1 MKTSKKFMVSAVAAL
16 GAANAVHA
24 GMYKAEKTATM
35 PIIKDSVDVEKYKK
49 HLSEAI
55 TIKTISHRDQSQT
68 DWAEFERFHQFLD
81 RSYPLISQK
90 LEKEV
95 IPPANLLY
103 RWKGEDSSLDAI
115 ALLAHQDVVP
125 ITDGTQDDWTYPA
138 FSGHDDGEFIWGR
151 GAIDMKNH
159 LICIMESV
167 EALLADGFTPKR
179 DVYLLFGDN
188 EEIVANSSNG
198 AKELMNTLKSRGVRL
213 DCIIDEGGA
222 MLDLDIKGVLNKK
235 VLAGVGVAEK
245 GYADI
250 EISINAKGGH
260 SSQPPKHTALGQLS
274 KAIINLEKNQF
285 NAHFNDNMKLLLD
298 SVARNTTYP
307 IRLITCN
314 IAALRPLL
322 LQVCKM
328 IPPAACMVR
337 TTTAVTMA
345 SGSPTAN
352 VLPQKA
358 SAIVNFRAMPG
369 VSTDDIVAHIKKA
382 CKNPKL
388 EVTVLNF
395 KEASNFSPIDSR
407 AYKILSGITGAMNDG
422 AIVVPYLVM
431 GGTDA
436 YFYEEICSNVYR
448 FAPFKFET
456 SLLLTMHGTNE
467 RIPVAC
473 LEEAVVFF
481 KNYIRMASS
490 DE

>member
-1 MKTSKKFMVSAVAAL
+1 MKNSSKIVACAL
-16 GAANAVHA
+16 AFAGTANAIHA
-24 GMYKAEKTATM
+24 AKYKPKKVEAIN
-35 PIIKDSVDVEKYKK
+35 IIKDEVDVEKYRK
-49 HLSEAI
+49 HLTVAI
-55 TIKTISHRDQSQT
+55 KFKTISHRDETQT
-68 DWAEFERFHQFLD
+68 DWSEFERFHKFLD
-81 RSYPLISQK
+81 ESYPLIAEH

-95 IPPANLLY
+95 VPPANLLY
-103 RWKGEDSSLDAI
+103 HWKAQDSSLDAM

-125 ITDGTQDDWTYPA
+125 ITDGTENDWTHPA
-138 FSGHDDGEFIWGR
+138 FDGVDDGEYIWGR

-159 LICIMESV
+159 LICIMEAV

-198 AKELMNTLKSRGVRL
+198 AKDLMNTLKARGVKL
-213 DCIIDEGGA
+213 DSVIDEGGA
-222 MLDLDIKGVLNKK
+222 MLPLDIKGVLNNK

-245 GYADI
+245 GYADVQ
-250 EISINAKGGH
+250 ISINAKGGH
-260 SSQPPKHTALGQLS
+260 SSQPPKHTALGELS
-274 KAIINLEKNQF
+274 KAIIKLENHQF
-285 NAHFNDNMKLLLD
+285 DAGFNYNMKLLLAT
-298 SVARNTTYP
+298 VARNTTYP
-307 IRLITCN
+307 IRLLTCN

-345 SGSPTAN
+345 NGSPTSN

-369 VSTDDIVAHIKKA
+369 VTSDDIVAHIKKV

-388 EVTVLNF
+388 EVEVLNC

-407 AYKILSGITGAMNDG
+407 VFGILSGITGAMNEG
-422 AIVVPYLVM
+422 AMVVPYLVM
-431 GGTDA
+431 GGTDS

-448 FAPFKFET
+448 FAPFKFDT

-467 RIPVAC
+467 RVPVDC
-473 LEEAVVFF
+473 LGDAVVFF
-481 KNYIRMASS
+481 KNYVRLAS